1 MIFWGGYSQLLM
13 KIATLD
19 PGFTQNIQQKNWK
32 KIIDMS
38 FCSDK
43 LFISLWF
50 FYVSIA
56 PRLPEVSVC
65 VSGGV

>member
-1 MIFWGGYSQLLM
+1 MIFWGCYSQLLM

-19 PGFTQNIQQKNWK
+19 PGLTQNIQQKNLK

-56 PRLPEVSVC
+56 PRLPEVSVG